1 MEAANYPLFF
11 IHISKTAGSSFRVAA
26 ERYFGKEHVF
36 YDYGPKANET
46 NPDIKTLDYEK
57 RDRYAAGMKIV
68 EKAKFLTGHI
78 SHPKY
83 APFIPAKNAIT
94 FVRDPIQQVRSH
106 YEHFTRHHR
115 YKRSFTEFVNEP
127 RFKNVQYKA
136 FQGTWPDAIGFIGL
150 TERYNESLALIN
162 KMYSIDIQGLD
173 INKNT
178 EKKSSSYELS
188 DEEVALI
195 KKHNKEDFKLYE
207 YALTRFE
214 RQKLAIESDT
224 PFIRFGKTNMAASDE
239 GKMIKGWAADYN
251 SQSPVT
257 IEVRVGKKK
266 IAEISASEYR
276 STANER
282 NIHRKGFVGFSFVYP
297 KKLEDETQI
306 NFFAKSNGELLFRDS
321 VEI

>member
-1 MEAANYPLFF
+1 
-11 IHISKTAGSSFRVAA
+11 
-26 ERYFGKEHVF
+26 
-36 YDYGPKANET
+36 
-46 NPDIKTLDYEK
+46 
-57 RDRYAAGMKIV
+57 MKIV

-78 SHPKY
+78 NHPKY

-115 YKRSFTEFVNEP
+115 YKRSFSEFVNEP
-127 RFKNVQYKA
+127 RFKNVQYKS

-188 DEEVALI
+188 DEEIALI